1 MTDEVW
7 RYDNHQ
13 WDKYDNLV
21 RPRFGHQSS
30 LIGKNIVHIGGC
42 VDIGAHVDMGVCVD
56 NLKHFRFVADL
67 N

>member
-1 MTDEVW
+1 MGITREVTDEVW

-21 RPRFGHQSS
+21 TPRYGHQSS
-30 LIGKNIVHIGGC
+30 LIGKNIIHIGGE
-42 VDIGAHVDMGVCVD
+42 VDDHD
-56 NLKHFRFVADL
+56 HFRFVANL